1 MPWEIRPITPDELPA
16 FIHVDGAAYSSPQTD
31 EDIEAARGSF
41 EFDRSLV
48 ATENERFIGAAGA
61 ISFDLTLPGYTTTPV
76 AGVTWVAVLPTHRRR
91 GVLTALMRRQLQDVR
106 ARGEALA
113 VLTASESAI
122 YRRFGYGAA
131 TSVIYTEIERAHSA
145 FLSPVPDTGRYR
157 LVEQEEAISEIL
169 PPLYDDVRRA
179 RVGEL
184 SRTPARWRSQYR
196 TPNAPYNGFGP
207 RFYAVYES
215 DAGRVEGAVIYR
227 AKLEWTNGVAD
238 GTLQVSE
245 LIARTPEAYMS
256 LWRYCLD
263 VDLVARVRGMH
274 RPVDEPLRWM
284 LADSRRQRVTHL
296 ADNLW
301 VRLLD
306 IPTALSA
313 RRYAGS
319 ERLTFEVS
327 DLFFPEL
334 AGRYTL
340 EGSPE
345 SAACARSDHAVDLA
359 LDVAAL
365 GATYLGGVSFSM
377 LAQAGVVREEKP
389 GALARADAMFAT
401 FPAPFCS
408 TPF

>member
-1 MPWEIRPITPDELPA
+1 MSWEIRPITPDELPA
-16 FIHVDGAAYSSPQTD
+16 FIRVDGAAYSSPQSD
-31 EDIEAARGSF
+31 EEIESARGPF

-48 ATENERFIGAAGA
+48 AVEDGRFIGAAGA
-61 ISFDLTLPGYTTTPV
+61 MSFDLTLPGYTTTPV

-91 GVLTALMRRQLQDVR
+91 GVLTSLMRRQLEDVR

-131 TSVIYTEIERAHSA
+131 TSVMYTEIERAHSA
-145 FLSPVPDTGRYR
+145 FLSPVPNKGCYR

-169 PPLYDDVRRA
+169 PLLYDAVRRG

-184 SRTPARWRSQYR
+184 SRTSAKWKSQYR
-196 TPNAPYNGFGP
+196 TPNAPFNGFGP
-207 RFYAVYES
+207 RLYATYES
-215 DAGRVEGAVIYR
+215 DDGRVDGAVVYR
-227 AKLEWTNGVAD
+227 AKLEWSHGAPD
-238 GTLQVSE
+238 GTVQVSE
-245 LIARTPEAYMS
+245 LIARTSEAYAA

-284 LADSRRQRVTHL
+284 LADSRRMRVIHL
-296 ADNLW
+296 AENLW

-306 IPTALSA
+306 IPAALSA
-313 RRYAGS
+313 RRYSTAG
-319 ERLTFEVS
+319 RLTVEVS
-327 DLFFPEL
+327 DAFLPDL
-334 AGRYTL
+334 TGRYTL
-340 EGSPE
+340 EGRPDG
-345 SAACARSDHAVDLA
+345 ANCARSDTPADLS

-365 GATYLGGVSFSM
+365 GATYLGGVSFTS
-377 LAQAGVVREEKP
+377 LAQAGLIREETP

>member
-1 MPWEIRPITPDELPA
+1 MSWEIRPITPDELPA
-16 FIHVDGAAYSSPQTD
+16 FIRVDGAAYSSPQTD
-31 EDIEAARGSF
+31 EEIESARGSF
-41 EFDRSLV
+41 EFDRSL
-48 ATENERFIGAAGA
+48 AAIEDGRFIGSAGA
-61 ISFDLTLPGYTTTPV
+61 MSFDLTLPGYATTPV

-91 GVLTALMRRQLQDVR
+91 GVLTALMRRQLEDVR

-145 FLSPVPDTGRYR
+145 FLSPINNSGRYR
-157 LVEQEEAISEIL
+157 LVEQEEAISEVL
-169 PPLYDDVRRA
+169 PPLYNDVRRV

-184 SRTPARWRSQYR
+184 SRTPAKWKSQYH
-196 TPNAPYNGFGP
+196 TPNTPLNGFGP
-207 RFYAVYES
+207 RLYAIYES
-215 DAGRVEGAVIYR
+215 DAGQVDGAVIYR
-227 AKLEWTNGVAD
+227 AKLEWTNGVPD

-245 LIARTPEAYMS
+245 LIARTPEAYAA

-263 VDLVARVRGMH
+263 VDLVARVRGLH

-284 LADSRRQRVTHL
+284 LADSRRLRVTHL

-306 IPTALSA
+306 IPVALSA
-313 RRYAGS
+313 RRYATAG
-319 ERLTFEVS
+319 RLTFEVS
-327 DLFFPEL
+327 DAFLPDV

-340 EGSPE
+340 EVALDG
-345 SAACARSDHAVDLA
+345 AACASSDAPADLS
-359 LDVAAL
+359 LDAATL
-365 GATYLGGVSFSM
+365 GATYLGGVSFTT
-377 LAQAGVVREEKP
+377 LARAGLVHEETP

-401 FPAPFCS
+401 FPAPYCS

>member
-16 FIHVDGAAYSSPQTD
+16 FIRVDGAAYSSPQTD
-31 EDIEAARGSF
+31 EEIEAARGPF

-48 ATENERFIGAAGA
+48 AVEDGRFIGAAGA
-61 ISFDLTLPGYTTTPV
+61 MSFDLTLPGYTTIPV

-91 GVLTALMRRQLQDVR
+91 GVLTSLMRRQLEDVR

-131 TSVIYTEIERAHSA
+131 TSVMYTEIERAHSA
-145 FLSPVPDTGRYR
+145 FLSPVNLSGRYR
-157 LVEQEEAISEIL
+157 LVEQEAAISEVL
-169 PPLYDDVRRA
+169 PLLYNDVRRA
-179 RVGEL
+179 CIGEL
-184 SRTPARWRSQYR
+184 SRTLAKWKSQYR
-196 TPNAPYNGFGP
+196 APNAPFNGFGP
-207 RFYAVYES
+207 RLYVVYES
-215 DAGRVEGAVIYR
+215 DGGRVDGAVIYR
-227 AKLEWTNGVAD
+227 AKLEWVNGVPD

-245 LIARTPEAYMS
+245 LIARTPEAYGA

-263 VDLVARVRGMH
+263 VDLVARVRGLH

-284 LADSRRQRVTHL
+284 LGDSRRLRVTHL
-296 ADNLW
+296 AENLW

-306 IPTALSA
+306 LPTALST
-313 RRYAGS
+313 RRYATAG
-319 ERLTFEVS
+319 RLTFEVS
-327 DLFFPEL
+327 DAFMPDL

-340 EGSPE
+340 EAGQDV
-345 SAACARSDHAVDLA
+345 ATCAHSDHPADLA
-359 LDVAAL
+359 LDIATL
-365 GATYLGGVSFSM
+365 GATYLGGVSFNV
-377 LAQAGVVREEKP
+377 LAQAGFVREETP
-389 GALARADAMFAT
+389 HALARADAMFAS

>member
-1 MPWEIRPITPDELPA
+1 MSWEIRPITSDELPA
-16 FIHVDGAAYSSPQTD
+16 FIQVDGAAYSSPQTD
-31 EDIEAARGSF
+31 EDIEAARRPF
-41 EFDRSLV
+41 EFDRSL
-48 ATENERFIGAAGA
+48 AAIEDGRFIGAAGA
-61 ISFDLTLPGYTTTPV
+61 MSFDLTLPGHTTIPV

-91 GVLTALMRRQLQDVR
+91 GVLTALMRRQLEDVR

-131 TSVIYTEIERAHSA
+131 TSVMYTEIERAHSA
-145 FLSPVPDTGRYR
+145 FLAPVNLSGRYR
-157 LVEQEEAISEIL
+157 LVEHEEAINKIL

-184 SRTPARWRSQYR
+184 SRTEAKWRSQYR
-196 TPNAPYNGFGP
+196 MPNAPANGFGP
-207 RFYAVYES
+207 RLYAVYES
-215 DAGRVEGAVIYR
+215 DAGQVDGAVIYR
-227 AKLEWTNGVAD
+227 AKLEWTNGVPD

-245 LIARTPEAYMS
+245 LIARTPEAYAA

-263 VDLVARVRGMH
+263 VDLVGRVRGLH

-284 LADSRRQRVTHL
+284 LADSRRLRVTHL

-306 IPTALSA
+306 IPAALSA
-313 RRYAGS
+313 RRYATEG
-319 ERLTFEVS
+319 RLTFDVS
-327 DLFFPEL
+327 DAFLPDL
-334 AGRYTL
+334 TGSYTL
-340 EGSPE
+340 EGGPE
-345 SAACARSDHAVDLA
+345 GASCARSDHPADLS

-365 GATYLGGVSFSM
+365 AATYLGGVSFAT
-377 LAQAGVVREEKP
+377 LAQAGLVHQETP
-389 GALARADAMFAT
+389 GALACADAIFAT
-401 FPAPFCS
+401 FPAPYCS

>member
-1 MPWEIRPITPDELPA
+1 MSWKIRLITPDELPA
-16 FIHVDGAAYSSPQTD
+16 FIRVDGAAYSSPQTD

-41 EFDRSLV
+41 EFDRSL
-48 ATENERFIGAAGA
+48 AAIEDGRFIGAAGA
-61 ISFDLTLPGYTTTPV
+61 MSFDLTLPGYTTIPV

-91 GVLTALMRRQLQDVR
+91 GVLTALMRRQLEDVR

-131 TSVIYTEIERAHSA
+131 TSVMYTEIERGHSA
-145 FLSPVPDTGRYR
+145 FLSPVPNTGRYR

-184 SRTPARWRSQYR
+184 SRTPAKWKSQYR
-196 TPNAPYNGFGP
+196 TPNAAFNGFGP
-207 RFYAVYES
+207 RFYAACES
-215 DAGRVEGAVIYR
+215 DDGRVDGAVIYR
-227 AKLEWTNGVAD
+227 AKLEWTNGVPD
-238 GTLQVSE
+238 GTLQISE
-245 LIARTPEAYMS
+245 LIARTPEAYAA

-263 VDLVARVRGMH
+263 VDLVARVRGLH
-274 RPVDEPLRWM
+274 RPVDEPLRWL
-284 LADSRRQRVTHL
+284 LADSRRLRVTHL

-306 IPTALSA
+306 IPAALSA
-313 RRYAGS
+313 RRYATTG
-319 ERLTFEVS
+319 RLTFEVS
-327 DLFFPEL
+327 DTFLPDL
-334 AGRYTL
+334 AGRFTL
-340 EGSPE
+340 EGAPDG
-345 SAACARSDHAVDLA
+345 AACARSDHPADLS
-359 LDVAAL
+359 LDSAAL
-365 GATYLGGVSFSM
+365 GATYLGGVSFTT
-377 LAQAGVVREEKP
+377 LAQAGLIHEENP

>member
-1 MPWEIRPITPDELPA
+1 MSWEMRPITPDELPA
-16 FIHVDGAAYSSPQTD
+16 FIRVDGAAYSSPQTD
-31 EDIEAARGSF
+31 EEIESARGPF

-48 ATENERFIGAAGA
+48 ATEDGRFIGSAAA
-61 ISFDLTLPGYTTTPV
+61 MSFDLTLPGYTTIPA

-91 GVLTALMRRQLQDVR
+91 GVLMALMRRQLEDVR

-131 TSVIYTEIERAHSA
+131 TSVMYTEIERAHGA
-145 FLSPVPDTGRYR
+145 FLSPVPNTGRYR
-157 LVEQEEAISEIL
+157 LVEQEEAISAIL
-169 PPLYDDVRRA
+169 PPLYDDVRRV

-184 SRTPARWRSQYR
+184 SRTAAKWKSQFR
-196 TPNAPYNGFGP
+196 TPNAPFNGFGP
-207 RFYAVYES
+207 RLYALYETDS
-215 DAGRVEGAVIYR
+215 GQVDGAVIYR
-227 AKLEWTNGVAD
+227 AKLEWTNGVPD

-245 LIARTPEAYMS
+245 LIARTPAAYAA

-263 VDLVARVRGMH
+263 VDLVARVRGLH

-284 LADSRRQRVTHL
+284 LADSRRLRVTHL

-306 IPTALSA
+306 IPTALAA
-313 RRYAGS
+313 RRYATTG
-319 ERLTFEVS
+319 RLTFAVS
-327 DLFFPEL
+327 DAFLHDL
-334 AGRYTL
+334 TGRYTL
-340 EGSPE
+340 EGGADTTS
-345 SAACARSDHAVDLA
+345 CARSDHPADLS

-365 GATYLGGVSFSM
+365 GATYLGGVSFAT
-377 LAQAGVVREEKP
+377 LAQAGLIREEIS

>member
-1 MPWEIRPITPDELPA
+1 MSWEIRPITPDELPA
-16 FIHVDGAAYSSPQTD
+16 FIRVDGAAYSSPQTD
-31 EDIEAARGSF
+31 EDIESARGPF

-48 ATENERFIGAAGA
+48 AIEDVRFIGAAGA
-61 ISFDLTLPGYTTTPV
+61 MSFELTLPGYMTTPV

-91 GVLTALMRRQLQDVR
+91 GVLTALMRRQLEDVR

-145 FLSPVPDTGRYR
+145 FLSPVKISGRYR
-157 LVEQEEAISEIL
+157 LVEHEEAISEIL
-169 PPLYDDVRRA
+169 PPLYDDVRRS

-184 SRTPARWRSQYR
+184 SRTPAKWKSQYR
-196 TPNAPYNGFGP
+196 TPNAPFNGFGP

-215 DAGRVEGAVIYR
+215 DAGRVDGAVIYR
-227 AKLEWTNGVAD
+227 TKLEWTNGVPD

-245 LIARTPEAYMS
+245 VIARTPEAYAA

-274 RPVDEPLRWM
+274 RPVDEPLRWI
-284 LADSRRQRVTHL
+284 LADSRRLRVTHL

-306 IPTALSA
+306 ISAALSA
-313 RRYAGS
+313 RRYATR

-327 DLFFPEL
+327 DALLPEL

-340 EGSPE
+340 EGAPDG
-345 SAACARSDHAVDLA
+345 AACARSDHPADLS
-359 LDVAAL
+359 LDIAAL
-365 GATYLGGVSFSM
+365 GATYLGGVSFTT
-377 LAQAGVVREEKP
+377 LAQAGLIHEENP